1 MEIAWETDL
10 EAALARARK
19 ERKPVFLEFIKD
31 PCPECDRLNADTFSD
46 PRVQAEI
53 TGRFIPLRLNLRRD
67 RDAVRRYNLFWTPTL
82 YFLDPHGEARAES
95 VGYLP
100 PDELLPL
107 LDYGE
112 AHVVLRRGK
121 FLRAAE
127 LFDLL
132 VERYPTSGLAAEAL
146 YWAANVHYL
155 ITGDEAVLTAKR
167 AELVERYPDSFAAK
181 RVKPLLEG

>member
-1 MEIAWETDL
+1 M
-10 EAALARARK
+10 
-19 ERKPVFLEFIKD
+19 
-31 PCPECDRLNADTFSD
+31 
-46 PRVQAEI
+46 
-53 TGRFIPLRLNLRRD
+53 
-67 RDAVRRYNLFWTPTL
+67 
-82 YFLDPHGEARAES
+82 
-95 VGYLP
+95 
-100 PDELLPL
+100 
-107 LDYGE
+107 
-112 AHVVLRRGK
+112 VLRRGK